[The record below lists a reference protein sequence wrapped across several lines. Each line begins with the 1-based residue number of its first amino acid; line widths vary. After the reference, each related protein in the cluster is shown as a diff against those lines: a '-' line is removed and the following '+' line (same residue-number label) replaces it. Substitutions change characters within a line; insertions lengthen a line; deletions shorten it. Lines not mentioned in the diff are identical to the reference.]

1 MNWIYILIVI
11 TGLIGLLILIIKI
24 RYKRKLRPV
33 KEVFEMLSLDEK
45 MKVYNLISMHTEKP
59 QTGAFLVPIGET
71 DDSQL
76 IVTVPEK
83 LNSKWKGK
91 SFSITFKKEPAN
103 PDIEIKIV
111 QNHNDYSVLGR
122 TKFIPVL
129 APRFIAKSGK
139 ERNTWSARNLLV
151 RNKELKNHIKSFTK
165 DRQVDILT
173 SILVNKPTMINYY
186 EPLFQIRIG
195 DGLQWIQYHEFVMCD
210 ICKKEMKYIFN
221 LPGEYSEKKGYGEF
235 IYYVFGCYSHPDAIK
250 YVFQAF

>member
-1 MNWIYILIVI
+1 MIWFYILVGVIVL
-11 TGLIGLLILIIKI
+11 TGLLFLIHTI
-24 RYKRKLRPV
+24 RYKRKLKPV
-33 KEVFEMLSLDEK
+33 KEIFERLSIDEK
-45 MKVYNLISMHTEKP
+45 MKVLNLISMHTEKP

-91 SFSITFKKEPAN
+91 SFSITFKKEPDN

-111 QNHNDYSVLGR
+111 QNQNDYSVLGR

-129 APRFIAKSGK
+129 APRVITKSGK
-139 ERNTWSARNLLV
+139 ENNTWSARNLLG
-151 RNKELKNHIKSFTK
+151 RNKELKNLIKSFIEER
-165 DRQVDILT
+165 DVDLLT
-173 SILVNKPTMINYY
+173 SILVNKPTLTNYY

-195 DGLQWIQYHEFVMCD
+195 DGLQWIQSREFVKCD
-210 ICKKEMKYIFN
+210 ICKKEMRYIFN

-235 IYYVFGCYSHPDAIK
+235 IYYVFGCDNHPDSIK
-250 YVFQAF
+250 YALQAF